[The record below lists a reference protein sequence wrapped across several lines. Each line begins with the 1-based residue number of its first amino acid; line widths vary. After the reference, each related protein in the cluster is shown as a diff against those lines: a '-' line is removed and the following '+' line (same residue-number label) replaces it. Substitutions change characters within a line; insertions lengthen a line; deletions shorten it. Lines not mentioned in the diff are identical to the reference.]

1 MTELIAE
8 LGINFNG
15 DIEIARQLIDIAI
28 SSGCHYVKFQKR
40 DIDLVYTK
48 EELDTP
54 RKSVWGTTTREQK
67 QGLEFG
73 LKEYEAIDKYCKERG
88 IKWFFSVWDIN
99 SLIFANLF
107 DSPFIK
113 IPSALITNRGLLDAC
128 KRLSDKPIILST
140 GMSTVDMVDD
150 AIKILGKD
158 RIHCIMHCTST
169 YPSKPEE
176 MNLKCINTMK
186 ERYPWAKIGFS
197 NHNQGLTFMVAA
209 ASLGAEMIEFH
220 ITLDR
225 AMPGSDQAASIE
237 PEGVHRLCKWIRNL
251 DKAQGDGIKKIYDSE
266 LPIIAKLRK

>member
-1 MTELIAE
+1 MTEIIAE
-8 LGINFNG
+8 IGINANG
-15 DIEIARQLIDIAI
+15 SIEIARQMIDIAI

-48 EELDTP
+48 EELETP
-54 RKSVWGTTTREQK
+54 RKSIWGTTTREQK

-73 LKEYEAIDKYCKERG
+73 LPEYEAIDQYCKERG
-88 IKWFFSVWDIN
+88 IKWFLSVWDIN
-99 SLIFANLF
+99 SLKFAGLF

-113 IPSALITNRGLLDAC
+113 IPSALITNKKLLEAS
-128 KRLSDKPIILST
+128 KIFNKPIILST
-140 GMSTVDMVDD
+140 GMSTFEMIDNAVD
-150 AIKILGKD
+150 ILGKK
-158 RIHCIMHCTST
+158 RIYCIMHCTST

-176 MNLKCINTMK
+176 MNIKCIAAMK
-186 ERYPWAKIGFS
+186 KRYPWTKIGFS

-251 DKAQGDGIKKIYDSE
+251 DIAQGDGIKRIYDSE
-266 LPIIAKLRK
+266 LPIIRKLRH